1 MSHIGIFYYK
11 FVFLLFV
18 RFVDKKSLLPNGESH
33 IVFFLILII
42 ILLGQ
47 RKSWSQSFIYLY
59 IKTDYKLLSGETFG
73 PAGSISWTGLI
84 LEEGGVGGSGYNE
97 AYYATY
103 TC

>member
-1 MSHIGIFYYK
+1 MGNPI
-11 FVFLLFV
+11 LF
-18 RFVDKKSLLPNGESH
+18 
-33 IVFFLILII
+33 FFLILII

-73 PAGSISWTGLI
+73 PAGSISWTGPI